1 MANRDIKTTIKLE
14 GEQQFKQAMKGASDA
29 IKVLNSEQKLAKAQF
44 EATGDKEQYMAD
56 KADILRRKIE
66 EQQKAVNAAQEAVNK
81 LKEKGVDPTNKAMQD
96 WTTKLNTAKAYLTRL
111 EGQLNTTESELEGQG
126 DAFDDASAAA
136 ADYNDEL
143 QNIGKGIDFQNVTA
157 ILDSMH
163 QRLEKALEMVTSV
176 STAIYNAVTD
186 AGKWADEIATEASVA
201 GIDVETYQSWMYASQ
216 FIDTEVNTIISSR
229 QRLLKSMASD
239 NKDTVKL
246 FNDLGVVT
254 RETNGDLRDQTDVFW
269 DVIDAL
275 GRVEDPTMRDYYAQ
289 ELLGKSARELNPL
302 IEAGS
307 QAYKDLAEEG
317 RDVAVVSAENV
328 EKLGKLNDAQNKLN
342 SELTK
347 LKTDT
352 LAGIAPAFTEATEK
366 ASGLVEAFNK
376 FTETD
381 EGKQAIENLNAAI
394 DALFDALLDKLDPE
408 TVINVATEAIKGLTG
423 ALEWISE
430 NGWTIVA
437 ILAGMKGIM
446 TTLTVAKG
454 FLEVLQLMKS
464 INWLNMSKGAE
475 QLGKTLTQGA
485 GGGAGGSGSPIFS
498 DSHDEAGLTRW
509 EKLKEFFRQ
518 LPGKAAQV
526 VPTVAAVGADVTLGA
541 AMLSTPF
548 VGVMAGAIGEQKQ
561 YEKNFGEAAEAVGKY
576 AETMSAEGDERVRQ
590 MQGLLET
597 YAGLFE
603 SDGPSGRAFFDMI
616 SKDYETLNNLLGG
629 NSWLS
634 ADNVSTENL
643 LERLKSGEAGDLFDW
658 DIVGGNIVAGL
669 TKGIEDN
676 ASTASD
682 AAADMAQGIQDAVTD
697 TLDINSPSVVMFEDG
712 MNVALGLAD
721 GINARAAVA
730 IAAAA
735 NLAAQVQA
743 ALNGAGAV
751 SIGGYSSAIGGA
763 LYTRPSYSAYGGGA
777 GGSAGG
783 GVANVTL
790 MMDKQ
795 VVGSAVAPI
804 VNRSLGTEISM
815 LRG

>member
-14 GEQQFKQAMKGASDA
+14 GEQQFRQAMKGASDA
-29 IKVLNSEQKLAKAQF
+29 IKVLNSEQKLAAAQF
-44 EATGDKEQYMAD
+44 EATGNKEQFMAD

-66 EQQKAVNAAQEAVNK
+66 EQQKAVNTAQEAVNK
-81 LKEKGVDPTNKAMQD
+81 LREQGVDPTNKAMQD

-111 EGQLNTTESELEGQG
+111 EGQLNSTESELAGQG

-136 ADYNDEL
+136 GDYNDEL

-163 QRLEKALEMVTSV
+163 QRLEKALEMVKSV

-186 AGKWADEIATEASVA
+186 AGKWADDIATEASVA

-229 QRLLKSMASD
+229 QRLLKSMTSD

-317 RDVAVVSAENV
+317 RDVAVVSGENV

-376 FTETD
+376 FAETD

-394 DALFDALLDKLDPE
+394 DALFDALFDKLDPE

-430 NGWTIVA
+430 NGWTVVA
-437 ILAGMKGIM
+437 VLAGIKGIM
-446 TTLTVAKG
+446 GTITLAKG
-454 FLEVLQLMKS
+454 ILQALQLMKS
-464 INWLNMSKGAE
+464 INWLNMQKGAQSLGDALSKGASE
-475 QLGKTLTQGA
+475 TAKRTLEEAA
-485 GGGAGGSGSPIFS
+485 GGGAATGTSLIRQIATAGATGPA
-498 DSHDEAGLTRW
+498 AGL
-509 EKLKEFFRQ
+509 
-518 LPGKAAQV
+518 A
-526 VPTVAAVGADVTLGA
+526 VAGGLLYALDKNSVNKDFGAGNA
-541 AMLSTPF
+541 
-548 VGVMAGAIGEQKQ
+548 
-561 YEKNFGEAAEAVGKY
+561 AAEAQEAIRAIDDAGDAKV
-576 AETMSAEGDERVRQ
+576 AELKALYEQFLAVYEADNEFDEQYQLYKANEEKLNELLGARDY
-590 MQGLLET
+590 GLWDKFTKPGYEYT
-597 YAGLFE
+597 G
-603 SDGPSGRAFFDMI
+603 FDMAGWEQVTGNVLAALAEAI
-616 SKDYETLNNLLGG
+616 AESEQIGKDTAQGVADGITETEPEVTG
-629 NSWLS
+629 
-634 ADNVSTENL
+634 
-643 LERLKSGEAGDLFDW
+643 
-658 DIVGGNIVAGL
+658 
-669 TKGIEDN
+669 
-676 ASTASD
+676 
-682 AAADMAQGIQDAVTD
+682 AAADLAND
-697 TLDINSPSVVMFEDG
+697 TVQTIEDMWAISSPSKVMMGLGEYA
-712 MNVALGLAD
+712 VQGLAD

-783 GVANVTL
+783 SMVNVTL
-790 MMDKQ
+790 TMDKQ
-795 VVGSAVAPI
+795 VVGSAVAPV

>member
-186 AGKWADEIATEASVA
+186 AGKWADDIATEASVA

-229 QRLLKSMASD
+229 QRLLKSMTSD

-307 QAYKDLAEEG
+307 QAYKDLAKEG
-317 RDVAVVSAENV
+317 REVAVVSSDNV

-430 NGWTIVA
+430 NGWTVVA
-437 ILAGMKGIM
+437 VLAGIKGIM
-446 TTLTVAKG
+446 GTITLGKG
-454 FLEVLQLMKS
+454 ILQALQLMKS
-464 INWLNMSKGAE
+464 INWLNMQKGA
-475 QLGKTLTQGA
+475 QSLGNALGKGASETAKKTLEEAA
-485 GGGAGGSGSPIFS
+485 GGGAATGTSLIRQIATAGATGPA
-498 DSHDEAGLTRW
+498 AGL
-509 EKLKEFFRQ
+509 
-518 LPGKAAQV
+518 AAAGGLLYALDKNSV
-526 VPTVAAVGADVTLGA
+526 NKDFGAG
-541 AMLSTPF
+541 
-548 VGVMAGAIGEQKQ
+548 
-561 YEKNFGEAAEAVGKY
+561 NEAAEAQEAIRAIDDAGDAKVAELKALYEQFLAVYEADNEFDEQYQLYKANEEKLNELLGARDYGLWDKFTKPDYEYTGFDMAGWEQVTGNILAALAEAITESEQIGKDTAQGVADGI
-576 AETMSAEGDERVRQ
+576 AET
-590 MQGLLET
+590 ET
-597 YAGLFE
+597 E
-603 SDGPSGRAFFDMI
+603 V
-616 SKDYETLNNLLGG
+616 TN
-629 NSWLS
+629 
-634 ADNVSTENL
+634 
-643 LERLKSGEAGDLFDW
+643 
-658 DIVGGNIVAGL
+658 
-669 TKGIEDN
+669 
-676 ASTASD
+676 
-682 AAADMAQGIQDAVTD
+682 AAADVAND
-697 TLDINSPSVVMFEDG
+697 TVQTIEDIWAISSPSKVMMGLGEYA
-712 MNVALGLAD
+712 VQGLAD

-751 SIGGYSSAIGGA
+751 NIGGYSSAIGGA

-783 GVANVTL
+783 GMVNVTL
-790 MMDKQ
+790 TMDKQ
-795 VVGSAVAPI
+795 VVGSAVAPV

>member
-1 MANRDIKTTIKLE
+1 MANREIKTTIKLE
-14 GEQQFKQAMKGASDA
+14 GEQQFRQAMKGASDA
-29 IKVLNSEQKLAKAQF
+29 IKVLNSEEKLAAAQF
-44 EATGDKEQYMAD
+44 EATGNKEQFMAD
-56 KADILRRKIE
+56 KADILRRKID

-81 LKEKGVDPTNKAMQD
+81 LKEQGVDPTNKAMQD

-157 ILDSMH
+157 IIDSMH

-186 AGKWADEIATEASVA
+186 AGKWADDIATEASVA

-229 QRLLKSMASD
+229 QRLLKSMTSD

-317 RDVAVVSAENV
+317 RDVAVVSGENV

-366 ASGLVEAFNK
+366 ASALVEAFNK

-430 NGWTIVA
+430 NGWTVVA
-437 ILAGMKGIM
+437 VLAGIKGIM
-446 TTLTVAKG
+446 GTITLAKG
-454 FLEVLQLMKS
+454 LLQALQLMKS

-561 YEKNFGEAAEAVGKY
+561 YEKNFGEAAEAVEKY
-576 AETMSAEGDERVRQ
+576 AETMNAEGDERVKQ
-590 MQGLLET
+590 MQSLLET

-712 MNVALGLAD
+712 MNVALGLAN

>member
-29 IKVLNSEQKLAKAQF
+29 IKVLNSEQKLAQAQF
-44 EATGDKEQYMAD
+44 EATGNKEQYMAD

-66 EQQKAVNAAQEAVNK
+66 EQQKAVNTAQEAVNK
-81 LKEKGVDPTNKAMQD
+81 LKEQGVDPTNKAMQD

-111 EGQLNTTESELEGQG
+111 QGQLNSTESELEGQG

-163 QRLEKALEMVTSV
+163 QRLEKALEMVKSV

-186 AGKWADEIATEASVA
+186 AGKWADDIATEASVA

-275 GRVEDPTMRDYYAQ
+275 GRVEDPTKRDYYAQ

-307 QAYKDLAEEG
+307 KAYKDLAEEG
-317 RDVAVVSAENV
+317 RDVAVVSGENV

-366 ASGLVEAFNK
+366 ASSLVEAFNK

-394 DALFDALLDKLDPE
+394 DSLFDAILDKLDPE

-475 QLGKTLTQGA
+475 QLGKTITQGT
-485 GGGAGGSGSPIFS
+485 GGGAAGSPIFS
-498 DSHDEAGLTRW
+498 DTHDEAGLTNW
-509 EKLKEFFRQ
+509 EKVKQFFRQ

-541 AMLSTPF
+541 AMLSTPI

-561 YEKNFGEAAEAVGKY
+561 YEKDFGEAAEAVEKY
-576 AETMSAEGDERVRQ
+576 AETMSAEGDERVKQ

-616 SKDYETLNNLLGG
+616 SKDYETLNSLLGG
-629 NSWLS
+629 NGWLS

-658 DIVGGNIVAGL
+658 EIVGGNVVAGL
-669 TKGIEDN
+669 TKGIENN
-676 ASTASD
+676 ASMATD
-682 AAADMAQGIQDAVTD
+682 AAANLAND
-697 TLDINSPSVVMFEDG
+697 TTQTIEDVWAISSPSKVMMGLGEYA
-712 MNVALGLAD
+712 VQGLAD

-735 NLAAQVQA
+735 NLAAKVQA

-783 GVANVTL
+783 SMVNVTL
-790 MMDKQ
+790 TMDKQ
-795 VVGSAVAPI
+795 VVGSAVAPV

-815 LRG
+815 MRG

>member
-29 IKVLNSEQKLAKAQF
+29 IKVLNSEQKLAQAQF
-44 EATGDKEQYMAD
+44 EATGNKEQFMAD

-81 LKEKGVDPTNKAMQD
+81 LKEQGVDPTNKAMQD

-111 EGQLNTTESELEGQG
+111 EGQLNATESELAGQG
-126 DAFDDASAAA
+126 DAFEDASAAA

-163 QRLEKALEMVTSV
+163 QRLEKALDMVTSV
-176 STAIYNAVTD
+176 STAIYNAVQD
-186 AGKWADEIATEASVA
+186 AGKWADEIATESQIA
-201 GIDVETYQSWMYASQ
+201 GLDVETYQSWLYASR
-216 FIDTEVNTIISSR
+216 FIDTNVSDIISAR
-229 QRLLKSMASD
+229 QRLLKNLTSD
-239 NKDTVKL
+239 NKETVKL
-246 FNDLGVVT
+246 FNDLKVVT
-254 RETNGDLRDQTDVFW
+254 RQTNGDIRNYGDVFW

-275 GRVEDPTMRDYYAQ
+275 GNVEDITMRDYYAQ
-289 ELLGKSARELNPL
+289 QLLGKGAKDLAPL
-302 IEAGS
+302 INAGS
-307 QAYKDLAEEG
+307 EAYKAAAEEG
-317 RDVAVVSAENV
+317 RQYAVVSEENV
-328 EKLGKLNDAQNKLN
+328 AKLGAFDDAQQKLAATLEATKN
-342 SELTK
+342 DIATALAEPFTDLSNAIAEVLKQFREFLQTDEGQALLGRITEAVQGLVDSITSVDFEAIMTKAAGAVDLLTSA
-347 LKTDT
+347 LSWIADNGWVVVAV
-352 LAGIAPAFTEATEK
+352 LAGI
-366 ASGLVEAFNK
+366 
-376 FTETD
+376 
-381 EGKQAIENLNAAI
+381 
-394 DALFDALLDKLDPE
+394 
-408 TVINVATEAIKGLTG
+408 
-423 ALEWISE
+423 
-430 NGWTIVA
+430 
-437 ILAGMKGIM
+437 KGIM
-446 TTLTVAKG
+446 GTITLGKG
-454 FLEVLQLMKS
+454 ILQALQLIKS
-464 INWLNMSKGAE
+464 INWLNMQKGAKSLGDA
-475 QLGKTLTQGA
+475 LGKGASETAKEAA
-485 GGGAGGSGSPIFS
+485 GGGGGLLQTGRALFGKLGEFLAMNAGKIGVGV
-498 DSHDEAGLTRW
+498 T
-509 EKLKEFFRQ
+509 
-518 LPGKAAQV
+518 
-526 VPTVAAVGADVTLGA
+526 AVGSLYLADKLDQAYTENRYGDYNKTLDNYDA
-541 AMLSTPF
+541 
-548 VGVMAGAIGEQKQ
+548 
-561 YEKNFGEAAEAVGKY
+561 Y
-576 AETMSAEGDERVRQ
+576 
-590 MQGLLET
+590 
-597 YAGLFE
+597 
-603 SDGPSGRAFFDMI
+603 FFDTADKKIQRMQSVMDEFKRAEEYEDENGSVDI
-616 SKDYETLNNLLGG
+616 ERIKNAFRFNANAILEALPELDFWDYVRE
-629 NSWLS
+629 S
-634 ADNVSTENL
+634 ADLSNGLNAEEIENIIGL
-643 LERLKSGEAGDLFDW
+643 DYLSGMTWEDLAMD
-658 DIVGGNIVAGL
+658 VVAGL
-669 TKGIEDN
+669 AKGIEGN

-743 ALNGAGAV
+743 ALNSAGAV